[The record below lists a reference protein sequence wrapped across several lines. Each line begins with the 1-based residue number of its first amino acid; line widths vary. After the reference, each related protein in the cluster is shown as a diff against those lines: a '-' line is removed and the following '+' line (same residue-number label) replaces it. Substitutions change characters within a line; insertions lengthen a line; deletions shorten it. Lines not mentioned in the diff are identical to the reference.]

1 MWVLDDKEI
10 IGMEYKSKD
19 SRLELFNTIAKK
31 YGLNTEKK
39 EWTMDKEEAKL
50 ILEILCSI
58 RDEIE
63 RTRIHMI
70 ELENRIS
77 YLSGETENG
86 GQDWK

>member
-1 MWVLDDKEI
+1 
-10 IGMEYKSKD
+10 
-19 SRLELFNTIAKK
+19 
-31 YGLNTEKK
+31 
-39 EWTMDKEEAKL
+39 MDKEEAKL

-86 GQDWK
+86 GQD